1 MTSSMGKV
9 STLLV
14 IVTILMMK
22 PEGLFASKLRK

>member
-14 IVTILMMK
+14 IVGILMMK